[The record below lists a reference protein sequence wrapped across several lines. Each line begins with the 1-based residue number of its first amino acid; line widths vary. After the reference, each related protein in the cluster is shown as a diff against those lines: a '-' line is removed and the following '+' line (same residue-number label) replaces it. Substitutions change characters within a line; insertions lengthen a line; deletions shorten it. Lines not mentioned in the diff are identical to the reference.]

1 MEIRVQGRRQ
11 RRDYMWFRKASPRRQ
26 AIRED
31 VAEIESLAPA
41 DRKQTGH
48 VFAIAAVFL
57 LVALAIQFWPRDPLP
72 YRVGERALT
81 DLRAPVAF
89 TMVNAQKAEELRDAT
104 RKYSPS
110 VLVADHT
117 AAEAIYGQLN
127 NLRYNVEGVRSVAE
141 APATVKEHFPGLTDD
156 SLRRIQAL
164 NTSVFEADARALVGQ
179 QLATIPIISGED
191 AAAIQERHV
200 TQVALAPSN
209 ALPESITVLEMDSVY
224 PIGGADEA
232 QQMRLRQAIQESFPE
247 GVTEVIA
254 SYFAGVKQPTFRFSA
269 ALTKDFAERRVAH
282 MAPVGMS
289 LSKDEVIVPRGEVI
303 SELAYQMLMEAR
315 SQLEKDVA
323 ATHPWAPWAAALGRA
338 LIVGILTVAAALYV
352 VRMNDVSRTPKQGWI
367 VCGLMLLTLV
377 PARFIVSYW
386 PQSTYLVGMLPTL
399 LTAVILTIAYNQ
411 RFALGLSAFHALLV
425 TVTLGQGLDFF
436 FPLVAG
442 AATFCF
448 SLKEIRTLPRL
459 FQVGFFYARA
469 GDIRVGAGARFCADD
484 QLWDVRAE
492 QPGDERGG
500 GRGGGADCSGGVPVL
515 AAFYRA
521 DFQRDDVDDDAGM
534 VRCEQAAV
542 EAAGAGGVGDV

>member
-1 MEIRVQGRRQ
+1 
-11 RRDYMWFRKASPRRQ
+11 MWFRKVSPRRQ

-41 DRKQTGH
+41 VRKQTGH
-48 VFAIAAVFL
+48 VFAIAAVFV
-57 LVALAIQFWPRDPLP
+57 LVAVAIQFWPHDPLP
-72 YRVGERALT
+72 YRVGERAPT
-81 DLRAPVAF
+81 DLRAPVPF
-89 TMVNAQKAEELRDAT
+89 TMVNAQQAEELRDAT

-179 QLATIPIISGED
+179 QLATIPIICGED

-209 ALPESITVLEMDSVY
+209 ALPESVTVLEMDSVY

-232 QQMRLRQAIQESFPE
+232 QQARLRRAIQESFPE

-254 SYFAGVKQPTFRFSA
+254 SYFAGVKQPTFRFCAA

-338 LIVGILTVAAALYV
+338 LLVGILTVAAALYV
-352 VRMNDVSRTPKQGWI
+352 VRMNEVSRTPKQGWI
-367 VCGLMLLTLV
+367 VCALMLLTLV
-377 PARFIVSYW
+377 PARIIVSYW
-386 PQSTYLVGMLPTL
+386 PQSTYLVGMMPTL
-399 LTAVILTIAYNQ
+399 LTAVILTIAYSQ
-411 RFALGLSAFHALLV
+411 RFALGMSIFHALLV

-436 FPLVAG
+436 FPMAAG

-448 SLKEIRTLPRL
+448 SLKRRFGRCRGCSRWDSFMRQPRRYSCRCWRLGFVRMIRLL
-459 FQVGFFYARA
+459 GCSSFNALL
-469 GDIRVGAGARFCADD
+469 VGA
-484 QLWDVRAE
+484 LWR
-492 QPGDERGG
+492 ER
-500 GRGGGADCSGGVPVL
+500 RRRRLRRRCVCS
-515 AAFYRA
+515 
-521 DFQRDDVDDDAGM
+521 
-534 VRCEQAAV
+534 RCISSS
-542 EAAGAGGVGDV
+542 GFSTSRRR